1 VVNITS
7 MIGHNHRNEILL
19 LIQG

>member
-1 VVNITS
+1 
-7 MIGHNHRNEILL
+7 MIGHNHSNEILL